1 MTIRTED
8 IETAI
13 KSLQISPDAYMM
25 WKDNIV
31 TKRFMLEAEL
41 ELLSRQSDLNFTL
54 SSMETIAIQG
64 IIRIASCERL
74 EDVLMWKPQELQADE

>member
-13 KSLQISPDAYMM
+13 KSLQISSDAYMM

-41 ELLSRQSDLNFTL
+41 ELLDRRADVPHGTTC
-54 SSMETIAIQG
+54 EAIALDHVKN
-64 IIRIASCERL
+64 RSACEQL
-74 EDVLMWKPQELQADE
+74 ENVLMWKPQELQADE

>member
-1 MTIRTED
+1 MTIRDED
-8 IETAI
+8 LETAR

-41 ELLSRQSDLNFTL
+41 QLIDYRADVPHGTTCEAIALAHVKN
-54 SSMETIAIQG
+54 SSA
-64 IIRIASCERL
+64 CEQL
-74 EDVLMWKPQELQADE
+74 ENVLMWKPQELQADE

>member
-1 MTIRTED
+1 MNDQAEYL
-8 IETAI
+8 ETAI

-41 ELLSRQSDLNFTL
+41 ELLDRRADVPHGTTCEDIALAHVKN
-54 SSMETIAIQG
+54 SSA
-64 IIRIASCERL
+64 CEQL
-74 EDVLMWKPQELQADE
+74 ENVLMWKPQELQTDE